1 MEALLFKQSILAL
14 TAALLLISGQV
25 MAQADAPKAK
35 ILSFSQWKDQQVL
48 EAQNRVVRLNNKLTL
63 QKADAKQAVRPLE
76 VEIKGAIQA
85 LEVAREFTIE
95 HYIAS
100 YVAQLTS
107 SKEDLKTLAQILTP
121 AEMAEL
127 IYVLAN
133 PKTQASVRRPTPFVS
148 SIAKSPGNTL

>member
-1 MEALLFKQSILAL
+1 MFKQSVLAL
-14 TAALLLISGQV
+14 AAALFLFSGLAH
-25 MAQADAPKAK
+25 AQTEAPKAK
-35 ILSFSQWKDQQVL
+35 VLSFGQWKEQQVL
-48 EAQNRVVRLNNKLTL
+48 EAQNRVIRLNNKLTL
-63 QKADAKQAVRPLE
+63 QKGDPKQAVRPLE

-107 SKEDLKTLAQILTP
+107 SKEDLKSLAQVLTP

-133 PKTQASVRRPTPFVS
+133 PKTQATTRKLTPFVS
-148 SIAKSPGNTL
+148 AVGKSPNNTL

>member
-1 MEALLFKQSILAL
+1 MFKQSLLAL
-14 TAALLLISGQV
+14 VTAIFLISGFA
-25 MAQADAPKAK
+25 MAQADAPKIK
-35 ILSFSQWKDQQVL
+35 ILSFAQWKDLQVL

-63 QKADAKQAVRPLE
+63 QKADPKQAVRPLE

-107 SKEDLKTLAQILTP
+107 SKEDLKSLAQVLTP

-133 PKTQASVRRPTPFVS
+133 PKTQATSRKLTPFVS
-148 SIAKSPGNTL
+148 AISKSAGNTL